1 LEDHKCHLRV
11 MCGVVKL
18 VNKFITNPLLLSE
31 SEIKLF
37 IYICTQSLLKSLD
50 NKTTHNVPL

>member
-18 VNKFITNPLLLSE
+18 ANKFITNPLLFRE

-37 IYICTQSLLKSLD
+37 IYKYVHS
-50 NKTTHNVPL
+50 HY